1 MMAWGREICHLRQDI
16 AGGRGGRER
25 ARERAYYLILKTPAE
40 EVSFG
45 DRILSGG
52 GKGGEEAH

>member
-1 MMAWGREICHLRQDI
+1 MSSQTRHR
-16 AGGRGGRER
+16 RGEGS
-25 ARERAYYLILKTPAE
+25 AQERAYYLILKTPAE

>member
-16 AGGRGGRER
+16 EGGREGRER

-45 DRILSGG
+45 DGILSGG